1 MSELGR
7 RDMLW
12 GRGAEENVMV
22 GGWEGCGAV
31 VVASWSSQLSPQ
43 HC

>member
-7 RDMLW
+7 KDRVW
-12 GRGAEENVMV
+12 RWGAEESVAV
-22 GGWEGCGAV
+22 WGAV
-31 VVASWSSQLSPQ
+31 VVASGSSQLSPQ